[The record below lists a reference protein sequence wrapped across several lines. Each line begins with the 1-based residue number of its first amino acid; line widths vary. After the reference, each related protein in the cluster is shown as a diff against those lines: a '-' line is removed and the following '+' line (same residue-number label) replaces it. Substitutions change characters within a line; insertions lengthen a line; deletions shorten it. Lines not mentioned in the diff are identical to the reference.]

1 MQFGFGKGTELR
13 EKKSS
18 NPNPSPELVDESGG
32 DHVGTGI
39 DSRSPLLKK
48 NELLESESN
57 QREEKDDSRSPLLK
71 KNELL
76 ESESNQR
83 EEKDAARM
91 EEGYIDKAT
100 PLQTE
105 GNLTRAQILHFF
117 QAATNR
123 MRDPEVMKGFKSSIL
138 LCFFSFC
145 VVYVGLCSS
154 CWY

>member
-39 DSRSPLLKK
+39 
-48 NELLESESN
+48 
-57 QREEKDDSRSPLLK
+57 DSRSPLLK